1 MNHKEKVQQWLK
13 ALGARNNSVLELN
26 EDGWCAF
33 FSGSVRCDLFVFEN
47 IPMIRLISPLMET
60 PDGETEGVMKWFLE
74 QNFINDF
81 TQGAIFA
88 IDSENEEVVLLYDH
102 LITELDTEE
111 DFMAMV
117 TDFIDAAQKFPDR
130 FNHWMENQF
139 DSKEVE
145 AEVELARTEN
155 RIFG

>member
-1 MNHKEKVQQWLK
+1 MDHKEKVQQWLK
-13 ALGARNNSVLELN
+13 ALGSRNDSVLELD
-26 EDGWCAF
+26 EEGWCAF

-102 LITELDTEE
+102 LIIELDTEE

-117 TDFIDAAQKFPDR
+117 THFIDAAQKFPDR